1 LKKDLLGVQLLELGF
16 FEPETRNPK
25 LETRNPKLETSNNR
39 ALTVF
44 LMSESILIVDDE
56 RGIRETLSAVLRDE
70 GFHADA
76 VESGEECLKAI
87 ARRAYGCVLLDVWLP
102 GISGLE
108 TLQQMRDANSDV
120 AVVIISGHGNIE
132 TAVRATKLGAFD
144 FIEKPLSIEKTVL
157 TIRNALRQRQ
167 LERANAEM
175 SAELKEEYE
184 MVGESVAMRALR
196 KQIAVV
202 APTDGRVLISGE
214 SGAGKELV
222 ARAIHAQ
229 SRRAAAPFIE
239 VNSAAIPE
247 ELIESELFGHVKG
260 SFTGAT
266 AAKKGKFELADG
278 ATLFLDEV
286 SDMSANV
293 QAKVLRVLEEQ
304 RFEPVGSNTPINVD
318 VRVVAATNKR
328 LDEEIEKGTFRSDL
342 FFRLNVIPFEVPPL
356 RERVEDVPLLIDH
369 FNRRFAKAYGKKPKV
384 FDAEAI
390 ELMQRYS
397 WPGNVREL
405 RNTIERVVI
414 LHQNHRVAVT
424 NLPAFG
430 DSEPPASS
438 YRFPSFKEASDAYHR
453 EFIQRKLDEAEGNVS
468 RAAELMGID
477 RSHLYRRM
485 RALGISVRGERA

>member
-1 LKKDLLGVQLLELGF
+1 
-16 FEPETRNPK
+16 
-25 LETRNPKLETSNNR
+25 
-39 ALTVF
+39 
-44 LMSESILIVDDE
+44 MSESILIVDDE

-70 GFHADA
+70 GFHADS

-260 SFTGAT
+260 AFTGAT

-414 LHQNHRVAVT
+414 LHQNHRVAIT

-430 DSEPPASS
+430 ESEPPASS

-453 EFIQRKLDEAEGNVS
+453 EFIQRKLDEADGNVS

>member
-1 LKKDLLGVQLLELGF
+1 
-16 FEPETRNPK
+16 
-25 LETRNPKLETSNNR
+25 
-39 ALTVF
+39 
-44 LMSESILIVDDE
+44 MSEKILIVDDE

-222 ARAIHAQ
+222 ARAVHAQ

-260 SFTGAT
+260 AFTGAT

-356 RERVEDVPLLIDH
+356 RERVEDVPLLIEH

-414 LHQNHRVAVT
+414 LHQNHRVAIT

-430 DSEPPASS
+430 ESEPPASS

-485 RALGISVRGERA
+485 RALGISARGERT

>member
-1 LKKDLLGVQLLELGF
+1 
-16 FEPETRNPK
+16 
-25 LETRNPKLETSNNR
+25 
-39 ALTVF
+39 
-44 LMSESILIVDDE
+44 
-56 RGIRETLSAVLRDE
+56 
-70 GFHADA
+70 
-76 VESGEECLKAI
+76 
-87 ARRAYGCVLLDVWLP
+87 VWLP

-222 ARAIHAQ
+222 ARAVHAQ

-260 SFTGAT
+260 AFTGAT

-356 RERVEDVPLLIDH
+356 RERVEDVPLLIEH

-414 LHQNHRVAVT
+414 LHQNHRVAIT

-430 DSEPPASS
+430 ESEPPASS

-485 RALGISVRGERA
+485 RALGISARGERA

>member
-1 LKKDLLGVQLLELGF
+1 
-16 FEPETRNPK
+16 
-25 LETRNPKLETSNNR
+25 
-39 ALTVF
+39 
-44 LMSESILIVDDE
+44 MSESILIVDDE
-56 RGIRETLSAVLRDE
+56 RGIRESLSAVLRDE
-70 GFHADA
+70 GFTAEA
-76 VESGEECLKAI
+76 VASGEECLQAL
-87 ARRAYGCVLLDVWLP
+87 ARRAFACVLLDVWLP

-108 TLQQMRDANSDV
+108 TLKQVRESNSDA
-120 AVVIISGHGNIE
+120 AVVIISGHGNVE

-144 FIEKPLSIEKTVL
+144 FIEKPLSIEKTIL

-175 SAELKEEYE
+175 AAELSAEYA

-196 KQIAVV
+196 KQISVV

-304 RFEPVGSNTPINVD
+304 RFEPVGSNAPINVD
-318 VRVVAATNKR
+318 VRVIAATNKR
-328 LDEEIEKGTFRSDL
+328 LDEEIEKGTFRADL

-356 RERVEDVPLLIDH
+356 RERIEDVPLLVEH
-369 FNRRFAKAYGKKPKV
+369 FNQRFANAYGRKPKK
-384 FDAEAI
+384 FESEAI
-390 ELMQRYS
+390 EMMQRYS

-414 LHQNHRVAVT
+414 MHQNHRVGIKD
-424 NLPAFG
+424 LPAFG
-430 DSEPPASS
+430 DAEPPASS

-453 EFIQRKLDEAEGNVS
+453 EFIQRKLDEADGNVS

-485 RALGISVRGERA
+485 KALGISAR